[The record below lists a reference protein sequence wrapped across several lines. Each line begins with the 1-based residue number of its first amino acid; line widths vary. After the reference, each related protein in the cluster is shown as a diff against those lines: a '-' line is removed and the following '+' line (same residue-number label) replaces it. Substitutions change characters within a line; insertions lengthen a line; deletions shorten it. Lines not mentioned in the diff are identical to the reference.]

1 MKKLITLL
9 LLSCTLLV
17 SAQITIAPT
26 TADTGYCQNNYAE
39 KITASGGVAP
49 YQYTITSGSLP
60 SGVYL
65 NKKNGNL
72 TGIIQA
78 TSATTATYT
87 VKATDAVGTTA
98 TRSYTMVVVNKQ
110 PTWQDNV
117 TAFGSMPNTY
127 PTYAQS
133 YNAYRQ
139 SVNNLMYAPTSSRI
153 VVPYSDTI
161 GTPNYN
167 SYIKYGTS
175 TTPSMTL
182 KAYTGTKIAQ
192 VTMDSSKVTVLGKD
206 SLNLKAT
213 KIILYFNAL
222 PVEADTAGLPKGT
235 LYRGTAGAVKIKF

>member
-9 LLSCTLLV
+9 LFSCTLFV
-17 SAQITIAPT
+17 SAQITISPT
-26 TADTGYCQNNYAE
+26 TLDTAYCQNSYSD
-39 KITASGGVAP
+39 KITASGGVSP
-49 YQYTITSGSLP
+49 YQYVVSSGTMP
-60 SGVYL
+60 SGLNL
-65 NKKNGNL
+65 NKKNG
-72 TGIIQA
+72 TVSGILAA
-78 TSATTATYT
+78 TSATSSTYT
-87 VKATDAVGTTA
+87 VKVTDAVGTTA

-110 PTWQDNV
+110 PTWQENV

-139 SVNNLMYAPTSSRI
+139 SVNNLMYAPTISRI
-153 VVPYSDTI
+153 VVPYSDTV

-222 PVEADTAGLPKGT
+222 PVAADTAGLPKGT